1 MSKYYKLKVIYKIYN
16 DIKNVNI
23 NKVIILQ
30 YFQKLIK
37 LKLYTNLINN
47 HTVNM
52 IIKSIC

>member
-16 DIKNVNI
+16 DIKNINI

>member
-16 DIKNVNI
+16 NIKNINI

>member
-16 DIKNVNI
+16 DIKNISI

-47 HTVNM
+47 YTVNM

>member
-16 DIKNVNI
+16 DIKNINI

-47 HTVNM
+47 YTVNM

>member
-16 DIKNVNI
+16 DIKNISI